1 MTAYIEY
8 TLKFNDTVIER
19 QEKGLALLKYL
30 FLRQEMYQCKIEELS
45 LSFIIC
51 KMMGQIIFKLP

>member
-30 FLRQEMYQCKIEELS
+30 FLC
-45 LSFIIC
+45 
-51 KMMGQIIFKLP
+51 